1 MMSLGIQTLFFCC
14 TFGCVFCP
22 HGYKITA
29 SLTLYQCF
37 RQGKKKEE
45 GERKRKTNVS
55 LVGTVSYGHL

>member
-1 MMSLGIQTLFFCC
+1 MMSLGIQTLFFYC

-37 RQGKKKEE
+37 RQGKKRKKEKGKE
-45 GERKRKTNVS
+45 KLMS
-55 LVGTVSYGHL
+55 H